1 MGGYTDD
8 ISLQYSGP
16 LPVLLFGDH
25 TRRVKYVDRSFVVGA
40 EGIKI
45 LHPRDCL
52 APRFAYY
59 HLNAMPVSDRGYG
72 RHFAILRSHN
82 FHIPPQPEQRRIVE
96 AIEALFSRLDAAD
109 SSLRNAQVRL
119 ARLRATA
126 LEQIVLTQAPR
137 AFIADILQRNR
148 KAAYG
153 VLQPGRHVPEGVP
166 LVRVSDVQDGQVRI
180 DGLKHVSPGVAAQYP
195 RTRLTGGEVL
205 VTIVGTIGRA
215 AVVPT
220 SLAGGNVA
228 RAVAVLPVNDRVVPE
243 FLALFLN
250 APSIRLSLN
259 NLAHEVARKTLNL
272 EDVRRISFPLPD
284 LSRQHAL
291 VDMISAR
298 ISAYNAA
305 VADVDHTVRRSA
317 SLRTTVL
324 DAAFAGRLVGQGPRD
339 EPVSLPAVPING
351 DARSGTR
358 GARRQTLTASQAVS
372 SLE

>member
-1 MGGYTDD
+1 M
-8 ISLQYSGP
+8 
-16 LPVLLFGDH
+16 
-25 TRRVKYVDRSFVVGA
+25 
-40 EGIKI
+40 
-45 LHPRDCL
+45 
-52 APRFAYY
+52 
-59 HLNAMPVSDRGYG
+59 
-72 RHFAILRSHN
+72 
-82 FHIPPQPEQRRIVE
+82 
-96 AIEALFSRLDAAD
+96 
-109 SSLRNAQVRL
+109 
-119 ARLRATA
+119 
-126 LEQIVLTQAPR
+126 LTQAPR

-324 DAAFAGRLVGQGPRD
+324 DAAFTGRLVGQGPRD